1 MIGIGPFSIQS
12 MGVFAAV
19 LFSWLVTR
27 ALAKRLPDASH
38 RLAGAV
44 LLDGVFWGIV
54 AARLGYIAFWWE
66 DYFAAPMALIAIGD
80 GGYYWW
86 VGVPATL
93 AFIWWRT
100 RTMPAPRRPIYA
112 GILVGVVAWFAGGA
126 LLPLLLEPPRLPD
139 LQLQTLDGKPIA
151 LRSYEGKPLVVNLW
165 ASWCPPCRREMPALE
180 QAQSEFPGVS
190 IVLVNQGE
198 GAQQAH
204 DFIQSEGLALRN
216 VLLDPA
222 SASMRA
228 VNSRGLPTTLFY
240 DAQGRLVDTHLGEIT
255 MAALKDKMSRRF
267 DIPRDGIQD
276 LPK

>member
-1 MIGIGPFSIQS
+1 
-12 MGVFAAV
+12 
-19 LFSWLVTR
+19 
-27 ALAKRLPDASH
+27 
-38 RLAGAV
+38 
-44 LLDGVFWGIV
+44 
-54 AARLGYIAFWWE
+54 
-66 DYFAAPMALIAIGD
+66 
-80 GGYYWW
+80 
-86 VGVPATL
+86 
-93 AFIWWRT
+93 
-100 RTMPAPRRPIYA
+100 
-112 GILVGVVAWFAGGA
+112 
-126 LLPLLLEPPRLPD
+126 
-139 LQLQTLDGKPIA
+139 
-151 LRSYEGKPLVVNLW
+151 
-165 ASWCPPCRREMPALE
+165 MPALE

-267 DIPRDGIQD
+267 DMPRDGIQD